1 MKLLL
6 DENLSRRIIPL
17 ILEAY
22 PESTQVELLGMSA
35 YSDVQ
40 LWEFARDNGYTL
52 VTKDSDFND
61 LSALYGYPP
70 KVIWLKCGNQTKQRI
85 VEILLSIQTDVSVF
99 TAHPDL
105 ACLEV
110 Y

>member
-17 ILEAY
+17 ILDAY
-22 PESTQVELLGMSA
+22 PESTQVALLGMDA

-40 LWEFARDNGYTL
+40 LWAFARDNGYIL

-61 LSALYGYPP
+61 LSTLYGYPP

-85 VEILLSIQTDVSVF
+85 IDILLSIQADVSAFV
-99 TAHPDL
+99 AHPEL

>member
-6 DENLSRRIIPL
+6 DENLSRRIIPS
-17 ILEAY
+17 IISAY
-22 PESTQVELLGMSA
+22 PESTQVALLSMDA
-35 YSDVQ
+35 YSDQ
-40 LWEFARDNGYTL
+40 ELWAFARDNGYTL

-61 LSALYGYPP
+61 LSTLYGYPP
-70 KVIWLKCGNQTKQRI
+70 KVIWLKCGNQSKQRI
-85 VEILLSIQTDVSVF
+85 TEILLSIQDDVKVF
-99 TAHPDL
+99 IDHPDL